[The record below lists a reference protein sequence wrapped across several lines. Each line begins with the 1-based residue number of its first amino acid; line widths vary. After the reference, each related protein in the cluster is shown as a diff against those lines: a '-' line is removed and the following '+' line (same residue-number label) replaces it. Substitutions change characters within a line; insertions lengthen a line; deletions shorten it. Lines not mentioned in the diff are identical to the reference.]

1 MAGEFQF
8 ESSPENQV
16 AVKMR
21 TSLAQVFEQLVRNS
35 CRVSEFVAMT
45 YYVVVVNNE
54 LILTSDSVALHVFE
68 LEVST

>member
-1 MAGEFQF
+1 MAGEFYF
-8 ESSPENQV
+8 ESSPENLV

-21 TSLAQVFEQLVRNS
+21 TSLAQVFEQLVQNS
-35 CRVSEFVAMT
+35 CRVLEFVAMT

-54 LILTSDSVALHVFE
+54 LILTSDSLALHVFE

>member
-1 MAGEFQF
+1 MVGEFQF
-8 ESSPENQV
+8 ESSPENHM

-21 TSLAQVFEQLVRNS
+21 TSIAQVFEQLVRNS

-68 LEVST
+68 FEVST